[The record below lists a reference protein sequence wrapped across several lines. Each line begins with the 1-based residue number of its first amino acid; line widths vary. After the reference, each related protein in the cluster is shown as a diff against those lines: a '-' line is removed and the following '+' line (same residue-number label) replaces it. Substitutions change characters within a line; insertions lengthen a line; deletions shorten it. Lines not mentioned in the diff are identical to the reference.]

1 MAKNVPLKLFPHF
14 PLKFSFSKDCDHVD
28 KLCTYCLEMKN
39 NFFPLSLILCT
50 VLGSESP
57 LPKKDMGRNK
67 HGMPKISFF
76 YGL

>member
-1 MAKNVPLKLFPHF
+1 
-14 PLKFSFSKDCDHVD
+14 
-28 KLCTYCLEMKN
+28 MKN
-39 NFFPLSLILCT
+39 NFFSLSLVLST

>member
-1 MAKNVPLKLFPHF
+1 
-14 PLKFSFSKDCDHVD
+14 
-28 KLCTYCLEMKN
+28 MKN
-39 NFFPLSLILCT
+39 NFFSLSLVLST

-67 HGMPKISFF
+67 HGMAKISFF